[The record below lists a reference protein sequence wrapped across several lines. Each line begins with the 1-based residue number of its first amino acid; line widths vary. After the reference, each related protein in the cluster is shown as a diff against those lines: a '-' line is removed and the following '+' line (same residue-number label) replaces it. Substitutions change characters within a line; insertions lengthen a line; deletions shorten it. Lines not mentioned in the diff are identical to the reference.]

1 MEFIDNDFG
10 GILFSE
16 ERIKKRVGEL
26 GAQITSDYSGRS
38 PLLVGVLKGC
48 FIFLADLARCIGLNC
63 EIRFLSA
70 SSYGN
75 ATVASG
81 NVRIERFPD
90 FEIAGRD
97 VIVVEDILD
106 TGATLA
112 ALLELLAG
120 FGPSSLKL
128 CAMLDKPTCRKVP
141 ITADYL
147 GFECPDE
154 FLVGYGLDY
163 AERYRNLPY
172 IASLKPEI
180 YT

>member
-1 MEFIDNDFG
+1 VEFDIRDIKD
-10 GILFSE
+10 ILFSE
-16 ERIKKRVGEL
+16 ERIKQRVNEL
-26 GAQITSDYSGRS
+26 GEQITYDYTGKA
-38 PLLVGVLKGC
+38 PLLVGILKGC
-48 FIFLADLARCIGLNC
+48 FIFMADLARCVKLNC

-75 ATVASG
+75 AAAASG
-81 NVRIERFPD
+81 SVEIERLPG

-97 VIVVEDILD
+97 IIIVEDILD

-112 ALLELLAG
+112 ALREFLAVLC
-120 FGPSSLKL
+120 PSSLKI
-128 CAMLDKPTCRKVP
+128 CAMLDKPSRRKVP

-163 AERYRNLPY
+163 AEHYRNLPY
-172 IASLKPEI
+172 VASLKPEV
-180 YT
+180 YS